1 MKGEDI
7 AMEEKLIGYVSDY
20 FRNISVAAVEITSG
34 IVSVGD
40 TIHFKGHTTD
50 FKLQVNS
57 MQIEHES
64 VTEAKQGDSIG
75 LKVSEK
81 VRKGDKVYKIIEE

>member
-1 MKGEDI
+1 
-7 AMEEKLIGYVSDY
+7 MEEKLIGYVSDY